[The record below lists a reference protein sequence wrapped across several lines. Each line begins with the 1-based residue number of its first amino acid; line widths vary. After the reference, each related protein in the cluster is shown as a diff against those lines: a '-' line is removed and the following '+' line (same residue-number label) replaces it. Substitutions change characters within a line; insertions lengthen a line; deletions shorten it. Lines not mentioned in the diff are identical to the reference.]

1 MATIIR
7 QAYIDKIEKYLGKE
21 TIIVLVGQ
29 RRVGKSYMMKTVR
42 DQKASNPDNNIIY
55 IDKEKREF
63 DSIRNYQDLNQYIDE
78 HFVASKHNYILIDE
92 IQDITEFERSIRSFR
107 TEPNTDIIITG
118 SNAKMLSNEL
128 STLIGGRYKE
138 IYIQSLSYKEF
149 LVFHQLPDND
159 DSLAKYIQYGGLPG
173 LAKIGLEEDDARE
186 YQMDIFHTVLL
197 KNVIMRNRIRN
208 VPFLENLVRFLA
220 DNTGKLISANSIAKY
235 MKSQG
240 ESITSTVIINYISF
254 LCEAY
259 ILHKVNR
266 FDIHGKRIFET
277 NDKFYFED
285 NGIRNALAGGTR
297 EGDIE
302 KVIENIIY
310 QHLIRLGYQVYVGQ
324 LQAGE
329 IDFVCTKPDGQ
340 RIYVQA
346 SYIIA
351 DMATRER
358 EFGNLR
364 AINDNYPKYVI
375 SMTPLLTR
383 NDDNGITHLH
393 LRKFLKEGLSGTRCK
408 STKFQTDMQ
417 IILRKRPSLPLLKQI
432 KKKRAYL
439 VRANTETF
447 ANFANEK

>member
-29 RRVGKSYMMKTVR
+29 RRVGKSYIMKTVR

-138 IYIQSLSYKEF
+138 IYIQSLSYEEF

-197 KNVIMRNRIRN
+197 KDVIMRNRIRN

-220 DNTGKLISANSIAKY
+220 DNTGNLISANSIAKY

-393 LRKFLKEGLSGTRCK
+393 LRKFLKEG
-408 STKFQTDMQ
+408 F
-417 IILRKRPSLPLLKQI
+417 
-432 KKKRAYL
+432 
-439 VRANTETF
+439 
-447 ANFANEK
+447 

>member
-7 QAYIDKIEKYLGKE
+7 QLYIDKIERYLGKE

-29 RRVGKSYMMKTVR
+29 RRVGKSYMMKMIR
-42 DQKASNPDNNIIY
+42 DRKKADDSNNIIF

-63 DSIRNYQDLNQYIDE
+63 DYIQSYQDLNDYIGE
-78 HFVASKHNYILIDE
+78 HFLSDKHNYILIDE
-92 IQDITEFERSIRSFR
+92 IQDIREFERSIRSYR

-118 SNAKMLSNEL
+118 SNARMLSNEL

-138 IYIQSLSYKEF
+138 IYIQSLSYNEF
-149 LVFHQLPDND
+149 LEFHQLSDNNEA
-159 DSLAKYIQYGGLPG
+159 LALYIQYGGLPA

-186 YQMDIFHTVLL
+186 YQMDIYHTVLL
-197 KNVIMRNRIRN
+197 KDVIMRNQIRN

-220 DNTGKLISANSIAKY
+220 DNTGKLISANSISKY

-240 ESITSTVIINYISF
+240 ESIASAAITNYISF

-266 FDIHGKRIFET
+266 YDIHGKRIFET

-285 NGIRNALAGGTR
+285 NGIRNAIAGGTR

-329 IDFVCTKPDGQ
+329 IDFVCTKPGSE

-346 SYIIA
+346 SYIIY
-351 DMATRER
+351 DDATRER

-364 AINDNYPKYVI
+364 AIKDNYPKYVI
-375 SMTPLLTR
+375 SMTPLLTK
-383 NDDNGITHLH
+383 NDDDGITHLH
-393 LRKFLKEGLSGTRCK
+393 LRKFLTEG
-408 STKFQTDMQ
+408 
-417 IILRKRPSLPLLKQI
+417 I
-432 KKKRAYL
+432 
-439 VRANTETF
+439 
-447 ANFANEK
+447 

>member
-1 MATIIR
+1 MATIRR
-7 QAYIDKIEKYLGKE
+7 QSYIDKIEKYLGKE

-29 RRVGKSYMMKTVR
+29 RRVGKSCILKMIR
-42 DQKASNPDNNIIY
+42 DDKMADSDNNVIY
-55 IDKEKREF
+55 IDKEKWQY
-63 DSIRNYQDLNQYIDE
+63 DAIQTYKDLNEYIERYWVND
-78 HFVASKHNYILIDE
+78 KHNYIFIDE
-92 IQDITEFERSIRSFR
+92 VQDIEEFERSVRSFR

-118 SNAKMLSNEL
+118 SNARMLSNEL

-138 IYIQSLSYKEF
+138 IYIQSLSYNEF
-149 LVFHQLPDND
+149 LEFHNLSDND
-159 DSLAKYIQYGGLPG
+159 ESLSLYIQYGGMPG

-186 YQMDIFHTVLL
+186 YQIDIYHTVLL
-197 KNVIMRNRIRN
+197 KDVIMRNQIRN

-220 DNTGKLISANSIAKY
+220 DNIGKLISANSIAKY

-240 ESITSTVIINYISF
+240 ESITSSVVINYISF

-266 FDIHGKRIFET
+266 YDIHGKRVFEN

-285 NGIRNALAGGTR
+285 NGVRNAIAGGTR

-310 QHLIRLGYQVYVGQ
+310 QHLVRLGFQVYVGQ

-329 IDFVCTKPDGQ
+329 IDFVCTKPEGQ
-340 RIYVQA
+340 RVYVQA

-351 DMATRER
+351 EQATRER

-364 AINDNYPKYVI
+364 SIKDNYPKYVI
-375 SMTPLLTR
+375 SMTPLLTK
-383 NDDNGITHLH
+383 NDDDGITHIH
-393 LRKFLKEGLSGTRCK
+393 LRKFLREGL
-408 STKFQTDMQ
+408 
-417 IILRKRPSLPLLKQI
+417 
-432 KKKRAYL
+432 
-439 VRANTETF
+439 
-447 ANFANEK
+447 

>member
-1 MATIIR
+1 MATIRR
-7 QAYIDKIEKYLGKE
+7 QSYIDKIEKYLGKE

-29 RRVGKSYMMKTVR
+29 RRVGKSCILKMIR
-42 DQKASNPDNNIIY
+42 DDKMADSDNNVIY
-55 IDKEKREF
+55 IDKEKWQY
-63 DSIRNYQDLNQYIDE
+63 DAIQTYKDLNEYIERYWVND
-78 HFVASKHNYILIDE
+78 KHNYILIDE
-92 IQDITEFERSIRSFR
+92 VQDIEEFERSVRSFR

-118 SNAKMLSNEL
+118 SNARMLSNEL

-138 IYIQSLSYKEF
+138 IYIQSLSYNEF
-149 LVFHQLPDND
+149 LEFHNLSDND
-159 DSLAKYIQYGGLPG
+159 ESLSLYIQYGGMPG

-186 YQMDIFHTVLL
+186 YQIDIYHTVLL
-197 KNVIMRNRIRN
+197 KDVIMRNQIRN

-220 DNTGKLISANSIAKY
+220 DNIGKLISANSIAKY

-240 ESITSTVIINYISF
+240 ESITSSVVINYISF

-266 FDIHGKRIFET
+266 YDIHGKRIFEN

-285 NGIRNALAGGTR
+285 NGVRNAIAGGTR

-310 QHLIRLGYQVYVGQ
+310 EHLIRLGYQVYVGQ

-329 IDFVCTKPDGQ
+329 IDFVCTKPEGQ

-351 DMATRER
+351 EQATRER

-364 AINDNYPKYVI
+364 SIKDNYPKYVI
-375 SMTPLLTR
+375 SMTPLLTK
-383 NDDNGITHLH
+383 NDDDGITHIH
-393 LRKFLKEGLSGTRCK
+393 LRKFLREG
-408 STKFQTDMQ
+408 F
-417 IILRKRPSLPLLKQI
+417 
-432 KKKRAYL
+432 
-439 VRANTETF
+439 
-447 ANFANEK
+447 

>member
-1 MATIIR
+1 MATIRR
-7 QAYIDKIEKYLGKE
+7 QSYIDKIEKYLGKE

-29 RRVGKSYMMKTVR
+29 RRVGKSCILKMIR
-42 DQKASNPDNNIIY
+42 DDKKSDSGNNVIY
-55 IDKEKREF
+55 IDKEKWQY
-63 DSIRNYQDLNQYIDE
+63 DAIQTYKDLNEYIERYWVND
-78 HFVASKHNYILIDE
+78 KHNYILIDE
-92 IQDITEFERSIRSFR
+92 VQDIEEFERSVRSFR

-118 SNAKMLSNEL
+118 SNARMLSNEL

-138 IYIQSLSYKEF
+138 IYIQSLCYNEF
-149 LVFHQLPDND
+149 LEFHNLSDND
-159 DSLAKYIQYGGLPG
+159 ESLSLYIQYGGMPG

-186 YQMDIFHTVLL
+186 YQIDIYHTVLL
-197 KNVIMRNRIRN
+197 KDVIMRNQIRN

-220 DNTGKLISANSIAKY
+220 DNIGKLISANSIAKY

-240 ESITSTVIINYISF
+240 ESITSSVVINYISF

-266 FDIHGKRIFET
+266 YDIHGKRVFEN

-285 NGIRNALAGGTR
+285 NGVRNAIAGGTR

-310 QHLIRLGYQVYVGQ
+310 QHLVRLGFQVYVGQ

-329 IDFVCTKPDGQ
+329 IDFVCTKPEGQ
-340 RIYVQA
+340 RVYVQA

-351 DMATRER
+351 EQATRER

-364 AINDNYPKYVI
+364 SIKDNYPKYVI
-375 SMTPLLTR
+375 SMTPLLTK
-383 NDDNGITHLH
+383 NDDDGITHIH
-393 LRKFLKEGLSGTRCK
+393 LRKFLREGL
-408 STKFQTDMQ
+408 
-417 IILRKRPSLPLLKQI
+417 
-432 KKKRAYL
+432 
-439 VRANTETF
+439 
-447 ANFANEK
+447 

>member
-7 QAYIDKIEKYLGKE
+7 QSYIDKIERYLGKE

-29 RRVGKSYMMKTVR
+29 RRVGKSCMMKMIR
-42 DQKASNPDNNIIY
+42 DRKKADDCNNIIF

-63 DSIRNYQDLNQYIDE
+63 DNIQTYQDLNDYIGE
-78 HFVASKHNYILIDE
+78 HFLSDKHNYILIDE
-92 IQDITEFERSIRSFR
+92 IQDIREFERSIRSYR

-118 SNAKMLSNEL
+118 SNARMLSNEL

-138 IYIQSLSYKEF
+138 IYIQSLSYNEF
-149 LVFHQLPDND
+149 LEFHQLSDND
-159 DSLAKYIQYGGLPG
+159 EALALYILYGGLPG

-186 YQMDIFHTVLL
+186 YQMDIYHTVLL
-197 KNVIMRNRIRN
+197 KDVIMRNQIRN

-240 ESITSTVIINYISF
+240 ESITSTAIINYISF

-266 FDIHGKRIFET
+266 YDIHGKRIFET

-285 NGIRNALAGGTR
+285 NGIRNAIAGGTR

-310 QHLIRLGYQVYVGQ
+310 QNLIRLGYQVYVGQ

-329 IDFVCTKPDGQ
+329 IDFVCTKPGGE

-351 DMATRER
+351 DDATRER

-364 AINDNYPKYVI
+364 AIKDNYPKYVI
-375 SMTPLLTR
+375 SMTPLLTK
-383 NDDNGITHLH
+383 NDNGGITHLH
-393 LRKFLKEGLSGTRCK
+393 LRKFLTEG
-408 STKFQTDMQ
+408 
-417 IILRKRPSLPLLKQI
+417 I
-432 KKKRAYL
+432 
-439 VRANTETF
+439 
-447 ANFANEK
+447 

>member
-1 MATIIR
+1 MATIRR
-7 QAYIDKIEKYLGKE
+7 QSYIDKIEKYLGKE

-29 RRVGKSYMMKTVR
+29 RRVGKSCILKMIR
-42 DQKASNPDNNIIY
+42 DEKMADSDNNVIY
-55 IDKEKREF
+55 IDKEKWQYDAIQTYR
-63 DSIRNYQDLNQYIDE
+63 DLNEYIE
-78 HFVASKHNYILIDE
+78 KHWANDKYNYILIDE
-92 IQDITEFERSIRSFR
+92 VQDIEEFERSVRSFR

-118 SNAKMLSNEL
+118 SNASMLSNEL

-138 IYIQSLSYKEF
+138 IYIQSLSYNEF
-149 LVFHQLPDND
+149 LEFHNLSDND
-159 DSLAKYIQYGGLPG
+159 ESLSLYIQYGGMPG

-186 YQMDIFHTVLL
+186 YQIDIYHTVLL
-197 KNVIMRNRIRN
+197 KDVIMRNQIRN

-220 DNTGKLISANSIAKY
+220 DNIGKLISANSIAKY

-240 ESITSTVIINYISF
+240 ESITSSVVINYISF

-266 FDIHGKRIFET
+266 YDIHGKRVFEN

-285 NGIRNALAGGTR
+285 NGVRNAIAGGTR

-310 QHLIRLGYQVYVGQ
+310 EHLIRLGYQVYVGR

-329 IDFVCTKPDGQ
+329 IDFVCTKPEGQ

-346 SYIIA
+346 SFIIA
-351 DMATRER
+351 EQATRER

-364 AINDNYPKYVI
+364 SIKDNYPKYVI
-375 SMTPLLTR
+375 SMTPLLTK
-383 NDDNGITHLH
+383 NDDDGITHIH
-393 LRKFLKEGLSGTRCK
+393 LRKFLREGL
-408 STKFQTDMQ
+408 
-417 IILRKRPSLPLLKQI
+417 
-432 KKKRAYL
+432 
-439 VRANTETF
+439 
-447 ANFANEK
+447 

>member
-1 MATIIR
+1 MAPIIY
-7 QAYIDKIEKYLGKE
+7 QSYIDKIEKYLGKE

-29 RRVGKSYMMKTVR
+29 RRVGKSYMMKMIR
-42 DQKASNPDNNIIY
+42 DRKKADDCNNIIF

-63 DSIRNYQDLNQYIDE
+63 DNIQTYQDLNDYIGE
-78 HFVASKHNYILIDE
+78 HFLSDKHNYILIDE
-92 IQDITEFERSIRSFR
+92 IQDIREFERSIRSYR

-118 SNAKMLSNEL
+118 SNARMLSNEL

-138 IYIQSLSYKEF
+138 IYIQSLSYNEF
-149 LVFHQLPDND
+149 LEFHQLSDNNEA
-159 DSLAKYIQYGGLPG
+159 LALYIQYGGLPA

-186 YQMDIFHTVLL
+186 YQMDIYHTVLL
-197 KNVIMRNRIRN
+197 KDVIMRNQIRN

-220 DNTGKLISANSIAKY
+220 DNTGKLISANSISKY

-240 ESITSTVIINYISF
+240 ESIASAAITNYISF

-266 FDIHGKRIFET
+266 YDIHGKRIFET

-285 NGIRNALAGGTR
+285 NGIRNAIAGGTR

-329 IDFVCTKPDGQ
+329 IDFVCTKPGSE

-351 DMATRER
+351 DDATRER

-364 AINDNYPKYVI
+364 AIKDNYPKYVI
-375 SMTPLLTR
+375 SMTPLLTK
-383 NDDNGITHLH
+383 NDDDGITHLH
-393 LRKFLKEGLSGTRCK
+393 LRKFLTEG
-408 STKFQTDMQ
+408 
-417 IILRKRPSLPLLKQI
+417 I
-432 KKKRAYL
+432 
-439 VRANTETF
+439 
-447 ANFANEK
+447 

>member
-7 QAYIDKIEKYLGKE
+7 QSYIDKIERYLGKE

-29 RRVGKSYMMKTVR
+29 RRVGKSCMMKMIR
-42 DQKASNPDNNIIY
+42 DRKKADDSNNIIF

-63 DSIRNYQDLNQYIDE
+63 DNIQTYQDLNDYIGE
-78 HFVASKHNYILIDE
+78 HFQSDKHNYILIDE
-92 IQDITEFERSIRSFR
+92 IQDIKEFERSIRSYR

-118 SNAKMLSNEL
+118 SNARMLSNEL

-138 IYIQSLSYKEF
+138 IYIQSLSYNEF
-149 LVFHQLPDND
+149 LEFHQLSDND
-159 DSLAKYIQYGGLPG
+159 EALALYILYGGLPG

-186 YQMDIFHTVLL
+186 YQMDIYHTVLL
-197 KNVIMRNRIRN
+197 KDVIMRNQIRN

-240 ESITSTVIINYISF
+240 ESITSTAIINYISF

-266 FDIHGKRIFET
+266 YDIHGKRIFET

-285 NGIRNALAGGTR
+285 NGIRNAIAGGTR

-310 QHLIRLGYQVYVGQ
+310 QNLIRLGYQVYVGQ

-329 IDFVCTKPDGQ
+329 IDFVCTKPGGE

-351 DMATRER
+351 DDATRER

-364 AINDNYPKYVI
+364 SIKDNYPKYVI
-375 SMTPLLTR
+375 SMTPLLTK
-383 NDDNGITHLH
+383 NDNGGITHLH
-393 LRKFLKEGLSGTRCK
+393 LRKFLTEG
-408 STKFQTDMQ
+408 
-417 IILRKRPSLPLLKQI
+417 I
-432 KKKRAYL
+432 
-439 VRANTETF
+439 
-447 ANFANEK
+447 

>member
-138 IYIQSLSYKEF
+138 IYIQSLSYEEF

-197 KNVIMRNRIRN
+197 KDVIMRNRIRN
-208 VPFLENLVRFLA
+208 APFLENLVRFLA

-393 LRKFLKEGLSGTRCK
+393 LRKFLKEG
-408 STKFQTDMQ
+408 F
-417 IILRKRPSLPLLKQI
+417 
-432 KKKRAYL
+432 
-439 VRANTETF
+439 
-447 ANFANEK
+447 

>member
-138 IYIQSLSYKEF
+138 IYIQSLSYEEF

-197 KNVIMRNRIRN
+197 KDVIMRNRIRN

-351 DMATRER
+351 DMATREM

-393 LRKFLKEGLSGTRCK
+393 LRKFLKEGL
-408 STKFQTDMQ
+408 
-417 IILRKRPSLPLLKQI
+417 
-432 KKKRAYL
+432 
-439 VRANTETF
+439 
-447 ANFANEK
+447 

>member
-1 MATIIR
+1 MGTIRR
-7 QAYIDKIEKYLGKE
+7 QTYIDKIEKYLGKE
-21 TIIVLVGQ
+21 TIMVLVGQ
-29 RRVGKSYMMKTVR
+29 RRVGKSCILKMIR
-42 DQKASNPDNNIIY
+42 DDKMADSGNNVIY
-55 IDKEKREF
+55 IDKEKWQYDAIQTYR
-63 DSIRNYQDLNQYIDE
+63 DLNEYIE
-78 HFVASKHNYILIDE
+78 KHWANDKYNYILIDE
-92 IQDITEFERSIRSFR
+92 VQDIEEFERSVRSFR
-107 TEPNTDIIITG
+107 TEPNTDIVITG

-138 IYIQSLSYKEF
+138 IYIQSLSYNEF
-149 LVFHQLPDND
+149 LEFHNLPDND
-159 DSLAKYIQYGGLPG
+159 ESLSLYIQYGGMPG

-186 YQMDIFHTVLL
+186 YQTDIYHTVLL
-197 KNVIMRNRIRN
+197 KDVIMRNQIRN

-220 DNTGKLISANSIAKY
+220 DNIGKLISANSIAKY

-240 ESITSTVIINYISF
+240 ESITSTLVINYVSF

-266 FDIHGKRIFET
+266 YDIHGKRIFEN

-285 NGIRNALAGGTR
+285 NGVRNAIAGGTR

-329 IDFVCTKPDGQ
+329 IDFVCTKPEGQ
-340 RIYVQA
+340 RVYVQA

-351 DMATRER
+351 EQATRER

-364 AINDNYPKYVI
+364 SIKDNYPKYVI
-375 SMTPLLTR
+375 SMTPLLTK
-383 NDDNGITHLH
+383 NDDDGITHIHLH
-393 LRKFLKEGLSGTRCK
+393 KFLREGL
-408 STKFQTDMQ
+408 
-417 IILRKRPSLPLLKQI
+417 
-432 KKKRAYL
+432 
-439 VRANTETF
+439 
-447 ANFANEK
+447 

>member
-1 MATIIR
+1 MQKISFISDKNMATIIR
-7 QAYIDKIEKYLGKE
+7 QSYIDKIEKYLGKE

-29 RRVGKSYMMKTVR
+29 RRVGKSYMMKMIR
-42 DQKASNPDNNIIY
+42 DRKKADDCNNIIF

-63 DSIRNYQDLNQYIDE
+63 DCIQTYQDLNDYIGE
-78 HFVASKHNYILIDE
+78 HFLSNKHNYILIDE
-92 IQDITEFERSIRSFR
+92 IQDIREFERSIRSYR

-118 SNAKMLSNEL
+118 SNARMLSNEL

-138 IYIQSLSYKEF
+138 IYIQSLSYNEF
-149 LVFHQLPDND
+149 LEFHQLSDND
-159 DSLAKYIQYGGLPG
+159 EALALYIHYGGLPG

-186 YQMDIFHTVLL
+186 YQMDIYHTVLL
-197 KNVIMRNRIRN
+197 KDVIMRNQIRN

-240 ESITSTVIINYISF
+240 ESITSTAIINYISF

-266 FDIHGKRIFET
+266 YDIHGKRIFET

-285 NGIRNALAGGTR
+285 NGIRNAIAGGTR

-310 QHLIRLGYQVYVGQ
+310 QNLIRLGYQVYVGQ

-329 IDFVCTKPDGQ
+329 IDFVCTKPGGE

-351 DMATRER
+351 DDATRER

-364 AINDNYPKYVI
+364 AIKDNYPKYVI
-375 SMTPLLTR
+375 SMTPLLTK
-383 NDDNGITHLH
+383 NDNDGITHLH
-393 LRKFLKEGLSGTRCK
+393 LRKFLTEG
-408 STKFQTDMQ
+408 
-417 IILRKRPSLPLLKQI
+417 I
-432 KKKRAYL
+432 
-439 VRANTETF
+439 
-447 ANFANEK
+447 

>member
-1 MATIIR
+1 MATIRR
-7 QAYIDKIEKYLGKE
+7 QSYIDKIEKYLGKE

-29 RRVGKSYMMKTVR
+29 RRVGKSCILKMIR
-42 DQKASNPDNNIIY
+42 DDKMADSDNNVIY
-55 IDKEKREF
+55 IDKEKWQY
-63 DSIRNYQDLNQYIDE
+63 DAIQTYKDLNEYIERYWVND
-78 HFVASKHNYILIDE
+78 KHNYIFIDE
-92 IQDITEFERSIRSFR
+92 VQDIEEFERSVRSFR

-118 SNAKMLSNEL
+118 SNARMLSNEL

-138 IYIQSLSYKEF
+138 IYIQSLSYNEF
-149 LVFHQLPDND
+149 LEFHNLSDND
-159 DSLAKYIQYGGLPG
+159 ESLSLYIQYGGMPG

-186 YQMDIFHTVLL
+186 YQIDIYHTVLL
-197 KNVIMRNRIRN
+197 KDVIMRNQIRN

-220 DNTGKLISANSIAKY
+220 DNIGKLISANSIAKY

-240 ESITSTVIINYISF
+240 ESITSSVVINYISF

-266 FDIHGKRIFET
+266 YDIHGKRVFEN

-285 NGIRNALAGGTR
+285 NGVRNAIAGGTR

-310 QHLIRLGYQVYVGQ
+310 EHLIRLGYQVYVGQ

-329 IDFVCTKPDGQ
+329 IDFVCTKPEGQ

-351 DMATRER
+351 EQATRER

-364 AINDNYPKYVI
+364 SIKDNYPKYVI
-375 SMTPLLTR
+375 SMTPLLTK
-383 NDDNGITHLH
+383 NDDDGITHIH
-393 LRKFLKEGLSGTRCK
+393 LRKFLREG
-408 STKFQTDMQ
+408 F
-417 IILRKRPSLPLLKQI
+417 
-432 KKKRAYL
+432 
-439 VRANTETF
+439 
-447 ANFANEK
+447 

>member
-1 MATIIR
+1 MATIRR
-7 QAYIDKIEKYLGKE
+7 QSYIDKIEKYLGKE

-29 RRVGKSYMMKTVR
+29 RRVGKSCILKMIR
-42 DQKASNPDNNIIY
+42 DEKMADSDNNVIY
-55 IDKEKREF
+55 IDKEKWQYDAIQTYR
-63 DSIRNYQDLNQYIDE
+63 DLNEYIE
-78 HFVASKHNYILIDE
+78 KHWANDKYNYILIDE
-92 IQDITEFERSIRSFR
+92 VQDIEEFERSVRSFR

-118 SNAKMLSNEL
+118 SNASMLSNEL

-138 IYIQSLSYKEF
+138 IYIQSLSYNEF
-149 LVFHQLPDND
+149 LEFHNLSDND
-159 DSLAKYIQYGGLPG
+159 ESLSLYIQYGGMPG

-186 YQMDIFHTVLL
+186 YQIDIYHTVLL
-197 KNVIMRNRIRN
+197 KDVIMRNQIRN

-220 DNTGKLISANSIAKY
+220 DNIGKLISANSIAKY

-240 ESITSTVIINYISF
+240 ESITSSVVINYISF

-266 FDIHGKRIFET
+266 YDIHGKRVFEN

-285 NGIRNALAGGTR
+285 NGVRNAIAGGTR

-310 QHLIRLGYQVYVGQ
+310 EHLIRLGYQVYVGQ

-329 IDFVCTKPDGQ
+329 IDFVCTKPEGQ

-346 SYIIA
+346 SFIIA
-351 DMATRER
+351 DQATRER

-364 AINDNYPKYVI
+364 SIKDNYPKYVI
-375 SMTPLLTR
+375 SMTPLLTK
-383 NDDNGITHLH
+383 NDDDGITHIH
-393 LRKFLKEGLSGTRCK
+393 LRKFLREGL
-408 STKFQTDMQ
+408 
-417 IILRKRPSLPLLKQI
+417 
-432 KKKRAYL
+432 
-439 VRANTETF
+439 
-447 ANFANEK
+447 

>member
-197 KNVIMRNRIRN
+197 KNIIMRNRIRN

-393 LRKFLKEGLSGTRCK
+393 LRKFLKEGL
-408 STKFQTDMQ
+408 
-417 IILRKRPSLPLLKQI
+417 
-432 KKKRAYL
+432 
-439 VRANTETF
+439 
-447 ANFANEK
+447 